1 MAGGDTSGWFLRLR
15 RHRLLQ
21 RLVELDVQA
30 AHALGEPAE
39 LHVDAAAAPRHHGH
53 RAGHVADGP
62 DVRGERA
69 LSHLRGLFRDPLAQL
84 LDGVR
89 RGGAVR
95 LELGDQ
101 VLHDVDGPLKLVDLL
116 DAAQLLGGEFLLRHG
131 RAQGLPSSASANT
144 RPSSG
149 SAGRS
154 TRATPGRARN
164 RAATPASTLS
174 TSTPWAA
181 SLARSAST
189 SRPVSNWSQA
199 APPTRP
205 SSAALTPSRMLS
217 GTTRTALGW
226 PSARE
231 RSGNGVTP

>member
-53 RAGHVADGP
+53 RAGHVADGS
-62 DVRGERA
+62 DIRGQRA
-69 LSHLRGLFRDPLAQL
+69 LPHLRGLFRDPLAQL

-116 DAAQLLGGEFLLRHG
+116 DAAQLLGAEFLLRHG

-144 RPSSG
+144 RPD
-149 SAGRS
+149 RKS
-154 TRATPGRARN
+154 TRLNSSHLVISYAVFCLKKKITGSIRRKYSSSSVKLTAFATTPN
-164 RAATPASTLS
+164 ATES
-174 TSTPWAA
+174 
-181 SLARSAST
+181 
-189 SRPVSNWSQA
+189 
-199 APPTRP
+199 
-205 SSAALTPSRMLS
+205 
-217 GTTRTALGW
+217 
-226 PSARE
+226 
-231 RSGNGVTP
+231 